1 MEEPILNRVEASG
14 IVQLELD
21 QWLMEPQVVGC
32 DLASELVEG
41 LVLMEKPFRA
51 GVATWEGEVF
61 AGMDVALHCTADAI
75 LPDWAWMVA
84 ASRIVELGG
93 RPHVGR
99 TDAVRQRL
107 LLQAVAMA
115 DAGEFDGARVMLRGC
130 AAVGGA
136 EVLAAVVAKLQPVV
150 RSLMYGEACSAVPV
164 YKKPRA

>member
-107 LLQAVAMA
+107 LLQAVGYGRALIF
-115 DAGEFDGARVMLRGC
+115 GLENPV
-130 AAVGGA
+130 AVPLTLSVA
-136 EVLAAVVAKLQPVV
+136 EQAKL
-150 RSLMYGEACSAVPV
+150 EAQALEG
-164 YKKPRA
+164 AD